1 MKFVEIVN
9 KRKFT
14 LISILMFFYVFLNLL
29 DGERGLISYYEKQKI
44 IKQLFQKEKLIT
56 SKLNLV
62 EKKNRLLTEVIDT
75 DYLEILYRKKFM
87 VGKSKEHIYK
97 NNYKTII
104 SHRSGDSEDTFIADL
119 AVATNSS
126 QIKTG
131 SLARSER
138 VAKYNR
144 LLRIEDELG
153 SSAKIAKV

>member
-1 MKFVEIVN
+1 MNLEIQQKWLKFKYMKFVEIVN

-29 DGERGLISYYEKQKI
+29 DGERGLISYYEKQEI

-87 VGKSKEHIYK
+87 VGKSNEHIYK
-97 NNYKTII
+97 NN
-104 SHRSGDSEDTFIADL
+104 
-119 AVATNSS
+119 
-126 QIKTG
+126 
-131 SLARSER
+131 
-138 VAKYNR
+138 
-144 LLRIEDELG
+144 
-153 SSAKIAKV
+153 